1 MVFVMVRPRVL
12 LVNDDG
18 VGAPGIFC
26 LKCVLESWCDVFVVA
41 PLVDQSGVGRC
52 LSLFNR
58 FEVED
63 FVFPDGTSG
72 YGLDGTPAD
81 CVLMGFYELMGEDVD
96 LVVSG
101 INLGHNLGGRICN
114 SGTVGAALEGACCG
128 VPGVAVSLEI
138 DKDSVDFVDGEVR
151 FKVEPD
157 FSFAGEV
164 LERVIRKVL
173 VDGLPVGVD
182 VLNVNVPFDPVDDEL
197 VSTFL
202 ADKVFDLR
210 MVKDKGEDFSYLF
223 ASMVAD
229 EELERGSDA
238 FCLRVTR
245 RVSVSPLSLD
255 MGSGVDLEDWL
266 K

>member
-1 MVFVMVRPRVL
+1 MFRPRVL

-18 VGAPGIFC
+18 VDAPGIFC
-26 LKCVLESWCDVFVVA
+26 LKCVLESWCDVVVVA
-41 PLVDQSGVGRC
+41 PLVNQSGVGRC

-58 FEVED
+58 FELED
-63 FVFPDGTSG
+63 FVFPDGSVG

-81 CVLMGFYELMGEDVD
+81 CVLMGLDRIMEGDVD

-114 SGTVGAALEGACCG
+114 SGTVGAVLEGADCG
-128 VPGVAVSLEI
+128 VPGVAVSLEV
-138 DKDSVDFVDGEVR
+138 DKDTVDFVDGEVQ

-164 LERVIRKVL
+164 LERVVRKVL
-173 VDGLPVGVD
+173 SDGLPVGVD
-182 VLNVNVPFDPVDDEL
+182 VLNVNVPFDPVDDVC

-210 MVKDKGEDFSYLF
+210 MVKDNKEDFCYLF
-223 ASMVAD
+223 ASMLKD
-229 EELERGSDA
+229 EELESGSDA
-238 FCLRVTR
+238 FCVRVSR
-245 RVSVSPLSLD
+245 RVSVTPLSLD
-255 MGSGVDLEDWL
+255 RGSGVDLGDWL